1 MGPIVLT
8 GTLVRRLLPR
18 LHLQFAQRQFI
29 APVHASTVRNG
40 QVTINL
46 APYSNP
52 PGSKNKKNRWR
63 AQRTQLA
70 INYFL
75 ARNV

>member
-46 APYSNP
+46 ASYFTGT
-52 PGSKNKKNRWR
+52 PGSKKKK
-63 AQRTQLA
+63 
-70 INYFL
+70 IGYS
-75 ARNV
+75 

>member
-8 GTLVRRLLPR
+8 GTLVRRLLPG
-18 LHLQFAQRQFI
+18 LHLQFAERQFI

-46 APYSNP
+46 APTS
-52 PGSKNKKNRWR
+52 GATRSKKKKIG
-63 AQRTQLA
+63 T
-70 INYFL
+70 
-75 ARNV
+75 

>member
-8 GTLVRRLLPR
+8 GTLVRRLLPG
-18 LHLQFAQRQFI
+18 LHLQIAQRQFI

-46 APYSNP
+46 APTS
-52 PGSKNKKNRWR
+52 GATRSKNKKIGPEYGHHPVQPGWL
-63 AQRTQLA
+63 AQ
-70 INYFL
+70 N
-75 ARNV
+75 